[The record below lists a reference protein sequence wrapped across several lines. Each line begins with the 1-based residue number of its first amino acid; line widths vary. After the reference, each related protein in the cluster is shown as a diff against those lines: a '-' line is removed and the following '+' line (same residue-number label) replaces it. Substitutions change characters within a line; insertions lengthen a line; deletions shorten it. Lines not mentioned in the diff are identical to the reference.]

1 MSEKPILKAQSANKA
16 ASAIEEQTS
25 KSSLLY
31 SASTLFYD
39 GHTEAMPSQSQD
51 YSGGASEITG
61 TMWVGID
68 VGSTTAKIAV
78 LEPLQK
84 KLLFWKYRRHF
95 SRQAETVAALLSE
108 VHEAFPRAI
117 IKTSICGSGAEP
129 LAAIIGGCFIQEVIA
144 NSIAVS
150 EIFPFAR
157 TSVELGGQDAKI
169 LFFREDEITRKP
181 KLSDMRM
188 NGCCAGGTGAFI
200 DQIAR
205 LLDLPI
211 ERFDEAARKG
221 KTVFDIS
228 GRCGVFAKTDLQPLL
243 NMGVSKEDLA
253 LSVFHAVSKQTITGL
268 GHGMQLSAPVV
279 FLGGPFTFN
288 RELVKVFAG
297 HLNLSAYEILIPPLP
312 QVAVAIGAAFAVGVV
327 PEESQKPYLGRKA
340 IARLT
345 DSSRSIVADTMPA
358 PPFFKTQEE
367 LTAFRTRHAAP
378 PFVPKSIPAGTSQ
391 DVYVGIDAGS
401 TTIKFVLMDDAGSII
416 NKFYA
421 SNSGNPIGVVKKA
434 LIDIYDSYRSSGV
447 RLNVRGLGT
456 TGYGEALVAKA
467 FGADFHTVET
477 IAHAHAALHFVPNA
491 TFVLDLGGQDM
502 KAMRISNGVICDLY
516 LNEACSAGCGSFIE
530 TLSSSLNIPIENVA
544 ELAFQANSP
553 SNLGS
558 RCTVFMNS
566 SITTEQKNGKSI
578 EDIIAG
584 LCRSV
589 VDNLFMKVIRD
600 RNVSYLGNTIVVQ
613 GGTFKNDAVLR
624 AFEQHTSAE
633 VIRPQ
638 HVGEMGALGIALLTK
653 DAVLLGAK
661 GNGGCTSFIGFEAL
675 RTFECSGVTNDKC
688 GGCSNSCK
696 RTIVRFNNG
705 SVYCA
710 GNRCEK
716 GSADFEPGASSGAK
730 PAAKQAPSMVRFR
743 ESAMLRDYTSGPRPA
758 SRGQTIGIPR
768 VLEFYN
774 SLPFWK
780 TLFSALGYTV
790 VLSPRSNQSL
800 HEKGM
805 RFVASDNICFPAK
818 LSHGHM
824 EYLVEK
830 NVDRIFMPL
839 MVTVPSTLEDKNTV
853 HVCPVVQGYPMVLRE
868 MNKPHLRKPLSVDS
882 PAFVWSDERMRRRQV
897 GDFLRSVYGIPKK
910 EAGTAIDMAE
920 KALAQFR
927 ASMAE
932 EGGRV
937 LSSIEAENGM
947 GVILAGRPYHYDPFI
962 NHGVPEVFS
971 ALNIP
976 LLTMDSIPGRE
987 RFDLSRTRPELYNPF
1002 HSEIYCAGLFAAE
1015 HPCLE
1020 VVQLVSFGCGHDA
1033 IISDELARIMQTT
1046 SGKQPLVL
1054 KIDEG
1059 EALGALG
1066 IRIRSFVET
1075 VRRRRS

>member
-1 MSEKPILKAQSANKA
+1 MSENPLPQIQSAVKN
-16 ASAIEEQTS
+16 ASVTEVQPSNA
-25 KSSLLY
+25 SLLY
-31 SASTLFYD
+31 STATLFYD
-39 GHTEAMPSQSQD
+39 EHTEILPFQLQEHAR
-51 YSGGASEITG
+51 GAEEITG
-61 TMWVGID
+61 ALWVGID

-108 VHEAFPRAI
+108 VHDAFPLAHL
-117 IKTSICGSGAEP
+117 KTSICGSGAEP
-129 LAAIIGGCFIQEVIA
+129 VADIIGGCFVQEVIA

-150 EIFPFAR
+150 ELFPFAK
-157 TSVELGGQDAKI
+157 TSIELGGQDAKI
-169 LFFREDEITRKP
+169 LFFREDETTRRP

-200 DQIAR
+200 DQIAG
-205 LLDLPI
+205 LLDMPI
-211 ERFDEAARKG
+211 EQFDDAARRG
-221 KTVFDIS
+221 RNVFDIS

-243 NMGVSKEDLA
+243 NMGARKEDVV
-253 LSVFHAVSKQTITGL
+253 LSVFHAVAKQTITGL
-268 GHGMQLSAPVV
+268 GHGMQLAAPVV

-288 RELVKVFAG
+288 RHLVSVFAK
-297 HLNLSAYEILIPPLP
+297 HLGLAKEEILIPPWP
-312 QVAVAIGAAFAVGVV
+312 QVAVAIGAALAVGVV
-327 PEESQKPYLGRKA
+327 PAESQKPYLGRKA
-340 IARLT
+340 LTRLSDSNRVIIA
-345 DSSRSIVADTMPA
+345 DAVPA
-358 PPFFKTQEE
+358 PPFFHTQEE
-367 LTAFRTRHAAP
+367 LAAFRSRHTAP
-378 PFVPKSIPAGTSQ
+378 PFVPKIIPAGTVQ

-401 TTIKFVLMDDAGSII
+401 TTVKFVLTDDTGDII

-421 SNSGNPIGVVKKA
+421 SNSGNPLGVVKKA
-434 LIDIYDSYRSSGV
+434 LIDIYDSYFNNGV
-447 RLNVRGLGT
+447 RLNVKGLGT

-530 TLSSSLNIPIENVA
+530 TLSSSLNIPIEKVA
-544 ELAFQANSP
+544 DLAFSADSP

-638 HVGEMGALGIALLTK
+638 HAGEMGAFGIALLTMEALARAQ
-653 DAVLLGAK
+653 AVRS
-661 GNGGCTSFIGFEAL
+661 SFIGFDAL
-675 RTFECSGVTNDKC
+675 RTFECSGVTHDKC
-688 GGCSNSCK
+688 GGCANTCK
-696 RTIVRFNNG
+696 RSIVRFNNG
-705 SVYCA
+705 AVYCA

-716 GSADFEPGASSGAK
+716 GNMETDTAGHRAARYALQQVPSLARFRATALVADYGGAP
-730 PAAKQAPSMVRFR
+730 PAA
-743 ESAMLRDYTSGPRPA
+743 G
-758 SRGQTIGIPR
+758 RGQTIGIPR
-768 VLEFYN
+768 ILEFYN
-774 SLPFWK
+774 SFPFWK
-780 TLFSALGYTV
+780 ALFSSLGFTV
-790 VLSPRSNQSL
+790 KLSPRSNHGL

-805 RFVASDNICFPAK
+805 RYVASDNICFPAK
-818 LSHGHM
+818 IAHGHI
-824 EYLVEK
+824 EYLLEQK
-830 NVDRIFMPL
+830 VDRIFMPL
-839 MVTVPSTLEDKNTV
+839 MIAVPSTLSDKRAV
-853 HVCPVVQGYPMVLRE
+853 HMCPVLQGYPVVLDG
-868 MNKPHLRKPLSVDS
+868 MNKPNARGATVIDS
-882 PAFVWSDERMRRRQV
+882 PAFYWYDERMRNRQV
-897 GDFLRSVYGIPKK
+897 ARFLCEEYRLDKGEVDW
-910 EAGTAIDMAE
+910 AIAQAE
-920 KALAQFR
+920 QAAASFR
-927 ASMAE
+927 QTVRD
-932 EGGRV
+932 EGRRV
-937 LSSIEAENGM
+937 LAEIEAAGAM
-947 GVILAGRPYHYDPFI
+947 GVILAGRPYHYDSYI
-962 NHGVPEVFS
+962 NHGIPEIFAS
-971 ALNIP
+971 LGIP
-976 LLTMDSIPGRE
+976 LLTMDSLPDVAGL
-987 RFDLSRTRPELYNPF
+987 DLRKVRPDLYNPF
-1002 HSEIYCAGLFAAE
+1002 HSEIYAAGLFAAA

-1033 IISDELARIMQTT
+1033 IISDELARIMLAA

-1066 IRIRSFVET
+1066 IRVRSFAET
-1075 VRRRRS
+1075 VQRRRA